1 MIIQFSISLVFIF
14 FNILF
19 PETLKSE
26 NLSQKCNVVKNIQ
39 KLKLTTIPDSM
50 GEIFKNIFA
59 KQVDVFGLKIYATEG
74 ISDSDTLH
82 AAYVQAEYLDN
93 DEDGLVDD
101 PLLVEK
107 LLEKK
112 AHIVIFKTEAHA
124 NRKIDKLDDLSE
136 ELNFN
141 ITELYGN
148 ETFPKGSSKRGFD
161 SSLEEILHSITH
173 YGYSEVYPEALAI
186 NQDSILTNAMDI
198 ARGGRFKNV
207 PRRYPKEAWYTYNDR
222 TCDYECQA
230 VEYFYWGLTSYLGA
244 QNYPGRFLE
253 IKDEWT
259 LNTPEKFQEKD
270 KELLRILTNR
280 EYLLPSKI
288 PNGKYLPSLCISK
301 K

>member
-1 MIIQFSISLVFIF
+1 MIIQFSISLVLIL

-26 NLSQKCNVVKNIQ
+26 NLPQKCNVVKNIQ
-39 KLKLTTIPDSM
+39 KLKITTIPDSM

-59 KQVDVFGLKIYATEG
+59 KQVDVFGLKIYATKG

-112 AHIVIFKTEAHA
+112 ANIVIFKTEAHA

-244 QNYPGRFLE
+244 QNYPGRFHE

>member
-1 MIIQFSISLVFIF
+1 
-14 FNILF
+14 
-19 PETLKSE
+19 
-26 NLSQKCNVVKNIQ
+26 
-39 KLKLTTIPDSM
+39 
-50 GEIFKNIFA
+50 
-59 KQVDVFGLKIYATEG
+59 
-74 ISDSDTLH
+74 
-82 AAYVQAEYLDN
+82 
-93 DEDGLVDD
+93 
-101 PLLVEK
+101 
-107 LLEKK
+107 
-112 AHIVIFKTEAHA
+112 
-124 NRKIDKLDDLSE
+124 
-136 ELNFN
+136 
-141 ITELYGN
+141 
-148 ETFPKGSSKRGFD
+148 
-161 SSLEEILHSITH
+161 
-173 YGYSEVYPEALAI
+173 
-186 NQDSILTNAMDI
+186 MDI

-230 VEYFYWGLTSYLGA
+230 VEYFYLGLTTYLGA